1 MTETVISPGG
11 GVTVDV
17 ASDGVAGAV
26 RATNPAWRMAWL
38 AFHREELR
46 ARRRFAMAWV
56 FPMVPPII
64 TITLFADLTGSVANL
79 PTFPAPSYFDWMA
92 AGAMLLP
99 GMMGAG
105 FTAVGVAEDLRGGVS
120 ERLRLVG
127 AAPAAVTVGRLAFD
141 AARVLPAAALVL
153 LVSVLLSEDV
163 HPSPAGVAALLGL
176 SAAWAMAWNALFHL
190 VARISANPQAP
201 QALLPLFAP
210 VTFLSTVW
218 LPAELMPGWAE
229 KIAQAN
235 PVSAVTEAARQW
247 TAGSLDANAVA
258 GGVLTIVLWGAVLAV
273 ALALVERTRR

>member
-1 MTETVISPGG
+1 MTAIGLAARPGG
-11 GVTVDV
+11 DLTGV
-17 ASDGVAGAV
+17 GAV
-26 RATNPAWRMAWL
+26 PTPAWRTAWL
-38 AFHREELR
+38 SFRREELR

-56 FPMVPPII
+56 FPVVPPII
-64 TITLFADLTGSVANL
+64 TVTLFADLTGSVANL
-79 PTFPAPSYFDWMA
+79 PSFPAPSYFDWLA
-92 AGAMLLP
+92 AGAVLLP

-105 FTAVGVAEDLRGGVS
+105 FTAVGLAEDLRGGLS

-127 AAPAAVTVGRLAFD
+127 AAPGAVTAGRLAFD

-163 HPSPAGVAALLGL
+163 HPSPSGVAALLGL

-190 VARISANPQAP
+190 VARISASPQAP

-210 VTFLSTVW
+210 VTFLSTLW

-229 KIAQAN
+229 RIAHAN
-235 PVSAVTEAARQW
+235 PLSSVVEAARQW
-247 TAGSLDANAVA
+247 TAGSLDASVVA
-258 GGVLTIVLWGAVLAV
+258 GGILTILLWGTVMAV